1 VRYKARLVAQGFT
14 QKPGVDYNE
23 TYSPV
28 MSSITFRYLISLAVQ
43 NRLSLQ
49 LMDVVTAYLYGS
61 LDSEIYM
68 KVPDGINIPNP
79 AANRNMY
86 CVKLQKSLY
95 GLKQSGRMWY
105 NRLSEFLSLK
115 GYTKNDDCPCVFIKK
130 STSGFC
136 IISVYVDD
144 LNIIGNETDINEAR
158 HHLKTE
164 FEMKDLGK
172 TKFCLGLHLEHLPS
186 GIFVYQAAY
195 VQKILEKFNMDKAYP
210 SRTPMVVRSLDMEKD
225 PFRPRDDGEE
235 ILGQEYPYLSAI
247 GALMYLANST
257 RPDIAFAV
265 NLLARYSA
273 APTKRHWAGVKNVFR
288 YLNGTR
294 DLGLFYGRNR
304 NISLIGYTDAGYLS
318 DPHNARSQTGF
329 VYLQRGTAI
338 SRKSSKQTL
347 VATSTNHSKI
357 IALYEASRECVWLR
371 RMINHILQSCGIG
384 SIESP
389 TIIYEDNAACVVQME
404 TGYIKSNI
412 TKHIAP
418 KLFYPHELQKNGE
431 IDILQTKSCDN
442 LADLFIKSLPYFQNV

>member
-1 VRYKARLVAQGFT
+1 MRYKARLVAQGFM

-28 MSSITFRYLISLAVQ
+28 MSSITFRYLISLVVQ

-172 TKFCLGLHLEHLPS
+172 TKFCLGLQLEHLPS

-235 ILGQEYPYLSAI
+235 ILGQE
-247 GALMYLANST
+247 
-257 RPDIAFAV
+257 
-265 NLLARYSA
+265 
-273 APTKRHWAGVKNVFR
+273 
-288 YLNGTR
+288 
-294 DLGLFYGRNR
+294 
-304 NISLIGYTDAGYLS
+304 
-318 DPHNARSQTGF
+318 
-329 VYLQRGTAI
+329 
-338 SRKSSKQTL
+338 
-347 VATSTNHSKI
+347 
-357 IALYEASRECVWLR
+357 
-371 RMINHILQSCGIG
+371 
-384 SIESP
+384 
-389 TIIYEDNAACVVQME
+389 
-404 TGYIKSNI
+404 
-412 TKHIAP
+412 
-418 KLFYPHELQKNGE
+418 
-431 IDILQTKSCDN
+431 
-442 LADLFIKSLPYFQNV
+442 